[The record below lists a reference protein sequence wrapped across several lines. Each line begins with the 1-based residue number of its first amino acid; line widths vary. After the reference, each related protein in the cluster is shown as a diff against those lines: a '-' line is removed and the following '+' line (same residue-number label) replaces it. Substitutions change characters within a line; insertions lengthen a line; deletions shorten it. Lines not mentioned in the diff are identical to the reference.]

1 VIIAVISDMNIK
13 PLSKKEIEQILE
25 WDRRFLLPVFSRG
38 QDYTPTLLVGGKD
51 CYVWDAD
58 GRRYLDFFSQTWNVN
73 IGHGNQ
79 KVIEAIKSQAAELPY
94 VTPSQATRVKSEMA
108 KKLMDLMPENLAQCV
123 FFNSGSEAVE
133 AAFKIAREYTGRY
146 KIISRW
152 YAYHGTTFG
161 SLSALGLPS
170 RRRPHEVLLPGFV
183 FVPPPHCFRCRF
195 GLQYPDCKI
204 RCVEFIE
211 DTIRFEDSERVAAVI
226 AEPIIGTGG
235 VMVPPPEYW
244 PRLRAITK
252 KYGVL
257 LIADEVITG
266 FGRTGKWFGVQHWDV
281 TPDIMTLAKGISSGY
296 LPVSATVVSQDIA
309 QYYQSN
315 PWTHFHTYQGHP
327 LCLAAALAN
336 ITVMEEEN
344 LVEHAAKMGAYLN
357 EKLKTLEDAH
367 QSVGEARGLG
377 LLAAIELVKNKETKE
392 PFVEEDLFL
401 DWTRY
406 APEDLVADV
415 IAKKAFKKGLI
426 VSGFKFANT
435 IRIAPP
441 LCITEDE
448 IDHGIKI
455 LDEVLDDADKM
466 CRGS

>member
-1 VIIAVISDMNIK
+1 MNSNEHVQT
-13 PLSKKEIEQILE
+13 LSKDEIDKFLAWNRQY
-25 WDRRFLLPVFSRG
+25 LLPVFARG
-38 QDYTPTLLVGGKD
+38 KEYNPPLIVGGKD
-51 CYVWDAD
+51 CYIWDAS
-58 GRRYLDFFSQTWNVN
+58 GRKYLDFFSQTWNVN
-73 IGHGNQ
+73 IGHGN
-79 KVIEAIKSQAAELPY
+79 KDVIQAIKCQASELSY
-94 VTPSQATRVKSEMA
+94 VTPGQATIVKSKMA
-108 KKLMDLMPENLAQCV
+108 KKLIELMPENLTQCV

-133 AAFKIAREYTGRY
+133 AAIKIAREYSGRY

-152 YAYHGTTFG
+152 YAYHGNTFG
-161 SLSALGLPS
+161 ALSALGLPS

-195 GLQYPDCKI
+195 GLTYPECNI
-204 RCVEFIE
+204 QCVQFIE

-235 VMVPPPEYW
+235 VIVPPPEYW
-244 PRLRAITK
+244 SRLRAITK
-252 KYGVL
+252 KHGVT

-266 FGRTGKWFGVQHWDV
+266 FGRTGKWFGIQHWNV
-281 TPDIMTLAKGISSGY
+281 KPDMMTLAKGISSAY
-296 LPVSATVVSQDIA
+296 LPVSATVVSHEIA
-309 QYYQSN
+309 QHYQNN
-315 PWTHFHTYQGHP
+315 PWTTFLTNQGHP

-336 ITVMEEEN
+336 ITVIEEEN
-344 LVEHAAKMGAYLN
+344 LVKHAEKMGRYLI
-357 EKLKTLEDAH
+357 EKLKALEDAH

-401 DWTRY
+401 DWTKY
-406 APEDLVADV
+406 PPEALVADV

-448 IDHGIKI
+448 IDQGVKI
-455 LDEVLDDADKM
+455 LDDVLTEADKL
-466 CRGS
+466 CTVN